1 MRTLELDEAGRYILE
16 FSKSD
21 CDVSKMS
28 NDVACPEEKELYDV
42 VIIAAP
48 QTTDKAPIDIKSV
61 DGEEIEANFTF
72 PGHYHRTVAT
82 LVHGDVNPAYV
93 GCSSS
98 DCTTEAYFYVDP
110 EHNINSVAKLV
121 NIFSRNTI

>member
-21 CDVSKMS
+21 CLVSKMS
-28 NDVACPEEKELYDV
+28 NGCACTEEKELYDV

-48 QTTDKAPIDIKSV
+48 QTTDKAPIDIKGV
-61 DGEEIEANFTF
+61 HDEEIEANFTF

-82 LVHGDVNPAYV
+82 LVHGDLNPAYV